1 MKVLRCLLGKSRRI
15 AEAERLMEAHR
26 AVAAREI
33 KAAKQNADAASEL
46 MRRLQKDVTQSWP
59 R

>member
-1 MKVLRCLLGKSRRI
+1 MKVLRCLLGKSRRV
-15 AEAERLMEAHR
+15 AEAERMMAAHR
-26 AVAAREI
+26 VVAAREI
-33 KAAKQNADAASEL
+33 KVAKQTADAASEL